1 MFSST
6 HFIEYQN
13 NRLYYSKSGLG
24 STHLL
29 LFHGF
34 GQHSHVFQP
43 WNEHLQENFTIYSFD
58 LFFHGKSTWTSD
70 TALEKADWKNVIA
83 DFLKQEGIEQFTVGG
98 FSLGGKFAMVTL
110 ECFPE
115 KVNKLFLLAPDGIK
129 TSAWYSLATYPI
141 ATRSLF
147 KSMIEKPERFFTL
160 IKIARKLNLVDKGIV
175 RFVENQMN
183 TKEKREQVY
192 LTWVFFR
199 HIKVE
204 LDGLSLVINKKGIP
218 VTMIVGKF
226 DKVIVA
232 ENMKLL
238 LDKLDNKE
246 LFVLEAGHNDL
257 IRTSVQLISGKA

>member
-1 MFSST
+1 MPHLGSIINYKNS
-6 HFIEYQN
+6 Q
-13 NRLYYSKSGLG
+13 LYYSKSGEG
-24 STHLL
+24 ETILL

-34 GQHSHVFQP
+34 GQHLGVFNDWTP
-43 WNEHLQENFTIYSFD
+43 HLGTQFTLYQFD
-58 LFFHGKSTWTSD
+58 LFFHGQSVWNEKE
-70 TALEKADWKNVIA
+70 ALEKKEWEQIIEL
-83 DFLKQEGIEQFTVGG
+83 FLAKEKIDHFSLAG
-98 FSLGGKFAMVTL
+98 FSLGGKFAMATA

-115 KVNKLFLLAPDGIK
+115 KVKQLFLLAPDGIK
-129 TSAWYSLATYPI
+129 TSAWYSLATYPL

-147 KSMIEKPERFFTL
+147 KSMIEKPERFFRL
-160 IKIARKLNLVDKGIV
+160 IKIARTLNLVDKGIV

-183 TKEKREQVY
+183 TRKKREQVY

-204 LDGLSLVINKKGIP
+204 LGTFAQLINKQSIP
-218 VTMIVGKF
+218 VTMIVGKY

-238 LDKLDNKE
+238 LDKLDKKE

-257 IRTSVQLISGKA
+257 IRNSVGIMKVK